1 MMHDCN
7 HHRTNTHSF
16 QGDPAQIF
24 TSMDNDKIG
33 PLWTRANLALKFLAY
48 EYLKARAAAHSRA
61 VGGSGENAI
70 LARLPGLD
78 AAFPVCASPS
88 EHAPL
93 VEEFLATV
101 TARSLEPPLRR
112 ALACCAQRLAAA
124 HRALGRAFP
133 AETRGA
139 VPDVLAHIA
148 SFTGARVHDY
158 YEDSGAPL
166 ACELADAATLASMTT
181 PEGVDVCPRSEDL
194 GRVVGERLLASSW
207 GQRHFFFDLDE
218 VDADLEGAC
227 LRLKS
232 RLNP

>member
-1 MMHDCN
+1 M
-7 HHRTNTHSF
+7 
-16 QGDPAQIF
+16 
-24 TSMDNDKIG
+24 
-33 PLWTRANLALKFLAY
+33 
-48 EYLKARAAAHSRA
+48 
-61 VGGSGENAI
+61 
-70 LARLPGLD
+70 
-78 AAFPVCASPS
+78 
-88 EHAPL
+88 
-93 VEEFLATV
+93 
-101 TARSLEPPLRR
+101 
-112 ALACCAQRLAAA
+112 
-124 HRALGRAFP
+124 GRAFP

-139 VPDVLAHIA
+139 IPDVLAHIA

-218 VDADLEGAC
+218 VDADFEGAC

>member
-1 MMHDCN
+1 MMHDCD
-7 HHRTNTHSF
+7 HHRTNAHSF

-124 HRALGRAFP
+124 HRDLGRAFP

-139 VPDVLAHIA
+139 IPDVLAHIA

-158 YEDSGAPL
+158 YEDFGAPL

-194 GRVVGERLLASSW
+194 GRVVGERLLATSW
-207 GQRHFFFDLDE
+207 GQRHFHFDLDE
-218 VDADLEGAC
+218 VDEDFEGRC
-227 LRLKS
+227 LRLKEQ
-232 RLNP
+232 LDP